1 MSSALPPA
9 VGQGYRPCVGLMI
22 AAPGKGVFV
31 GRRIG
36 IPDGWRMPQGGIDPG
51 ETPEVAAMRELAEET
66 GLTSAEIVRAH
77 PEWLNYDLPDWALG
91 RRWRSRWI
99 GQTQKWFLLR
109 YDGPDD
115 AIDLEISSGKVEAGE
130 SVTVRLSFTPTQ
142 EATIHG
148 VFATLTASETVIRG
162 KETHQKTRHQTL
174 IEEAIQLMPA
184 TRVAAGQP
192 IRLEGQLPIPADAPP
207 SFQAPDNWLDWMISA
222 QMDIDGHPDWA
233 EALEIVVK
241 P

>member
-1 MSSALPPA
+1 MSSVLPPA

-36 IPDGWRMPQGGIDPG
+36 IPDGWQMPQGGIDPG
-51 ETPEVAAMRELAEET
+51 ETPEAAAMRELAEET
-66 GLTSAEIVRAH
+66 GLTTAQIVRAH

-115 AIDLEISSGKVEAGE
+115 AVDLEVHQVEFEEWRWAGTDE
-130 SVTVRLSFTPTQ
+130 VLGAIVDFKR
-142 EATIHG
+142 G
-148 VFATLTASETVIRG
+148 VYERVMAELAAPA
-162 KETHQKTRHQTL
+162 
-174 IEEAIQLMPA
+174 EAIV
-184 TRVAAGQP
+184 RG
-192 IRLEGQLPIPADAPP
+192 AD
-207 SFQAPDNWLDWMISA
+207 
-222 QMDIDGHPDWA
+222 G
-233 EALEIVVK
+233 
-241 P
+241 